1 MIIVSWIFV
10 GFLSWLVLLLST
22 LRKSEYN
29 KEDLKDYFN
38 VRDLLCICLCGWF
51 SPVIIFVIILL
62 CYIADKFESRKLH
75 FREGLYDILYK
86 IANIGVNKKEE
97 DGSDRDEI
105 I

>member
-10 GFLSWLVLLLST
+10 GFLSWLFLLLST

-51 SPVIIFVIILL
+51 SLVIILL
-62 CYIADKFESRKLH
+62 CYIADKFESRKCS
-75 FREGLYDILYK
+75 FREWLYDILYK